1 MDRETKERERRSLRV
16 GNGWLVRA
24 IGLAYRDVD
33 RGDSHTYEIGRASC
47 RERV

>member
-24 IGLAYRDVD
+24 IGLAYRAIG
-33 RGDSHTYEIGRASC
+33 RRDSHTYVLYHQHNGAQ
-47 RERV
+47 